1 MNSVKSYII
10 HRGNKNQKV
19 KGRFME
25 TINSQLGKR
34 YLVGEELVQTLHWK
48 DRDGKRQVDEVFI
61 QTKIDITG
69 CKVTTKG

>member
-1 MNSVKSYII
+1 MAPVKSYII

-48 DRDGKRQVDEVFI
+48 DSDGTRQVDEVFI
-61 QTKIDITG
+61 QAKIDITG

>member
-10 HRGNKNQKV
+10 HRGSTNQKV
-19 KGRFME
+19 RGRFIE

-34 YLVGEELVQTLHWK
+34 YLVGDELVKTLHWK

-61 QTKIDITG
+61 QIKIDITG